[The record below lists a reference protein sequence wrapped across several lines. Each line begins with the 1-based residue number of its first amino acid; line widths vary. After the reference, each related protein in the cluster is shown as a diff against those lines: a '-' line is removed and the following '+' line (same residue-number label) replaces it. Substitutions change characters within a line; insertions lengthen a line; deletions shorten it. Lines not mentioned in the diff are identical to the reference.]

1 MRTSNGDQTS
11 AASNSRRA
19 VVWFGESSSRSSAG
33 VGGSQAARYSEPFEE
48 LYLEELYLV
57 IKSCE
62 ATPPGSPW

>member
-1 MRTSNGDQTS
+1 M
-11 AASNSRRA
+11 
-19 VVWFGESSSRSSAG
+19 VWFGESSSRSSAG